1 MRGRALLLR
10 RIPFSES
17 SLVVHAL
24 SPEHGRVA
32 LLARGAYRPGSRYYA
47 LLDLFDTLELEW
59 TPPRA
64 SGLGELRA
72 GSLAVRRSALARDLP
87 AYRAGLSMLELCELS
102 SQAGVGEPALFARTE
117 AGLERLLHGR
127 LAPDLALVAFE
138 LGFLHD
144 HGLSPALVDCAA
156 CGGPAPPPRS
166 GEARA
171 AFSAGAG
178 GRLCPPCAA
187 QARASG
193 RRVGTLPLDVLD
205 TAARLAA
212 DEVTGREP
220 TGVPPALLLRLRDL
234 LGRFLCYHLE
244 AAPRT
249 QRAFLQSPDRNAPR
263 TAASRAP
270 SPRGKPAPPPR

>member
-1 MRGRALLLR
+1 MLLLR

-32 LLARGAYRPGSRYYA
+32 LLARGAYRPGSRYFA

-59 TPPRA
+59 SPPRA

-87 AYRAGLSMLELCELS
+87 SYQTGLAMLELCDLS
-102 SQAGVGEPALFARTE
+102 AQVGIAEPALFARTE
-117 AGLERLLHGR
+117 AGLQRLLEAR
-127 LAPDLALVAFE
+127 MAPDMALVVFE

-144 HGLSPALVDCAA
+144 HGLSPALVECAA
-156 CGGPAPPPRS
+156 CGGSAPPS
-166 GEARA
+166 GDGRRA
-171 AFSAGAG
+171 TFSAGAG
-178 GRLCPPCAA
+178 GRLCPTCAA
-187 QARASG
+187 QARAAG
-193 RRVGTLPLDVLD
+193 RRVGTLPLDVLEG
-205 TAARLAA
+205 AARLAA
-212 DEVTGREP
+212 DEAAGREP
-220 TGVPPALLLRLRDL
+220 TRVPPDLLLRLRDL

-249 QRAFLQSPDRNAPR
+249 QRTFLQSPDRNAPR
-263 TAASRAP
+263 
-270 SPRGKPAPPPR
+270 PAPPRAPQARGGSVPPPR